1 MKTLLIPIILLFASC
16 SKMEEI
22 VPEHP
27 KNVMIE
33 VQTKNASAVVIVND
47 DAKSIQCDNDHCVNV
62 YIVEEVQNLVI
73 INTSMGEVD
82 ATVTDYKTGI
92 RHRTGKIK
100 NFLKIK

>member
-33 VQTKNASAVVIVND
+33 VQAKNASAVVIVND
-47 DAKSIQCDNDHCVNV
+47 DAKSIQCDNDHCVQRFWKRLQATQFYEAIELCLAVNV
-62 YIVEEVQNLVI
+62 WCFIESV
-73 INTSMGEVD
+73 SS
-82 ATVTDYKTGI
+82 
-92 RHRTGKIK
+92 
-100 NFLKIK
+100 LKY